1 MRLLFLSDSHLG
13 FDFPFRPRIERRRR
27 GPDFFANFQRAL
39 APALRGR
46 VDAVLHGGD
55 LLYRSRVPADLV
67 AMAFEPLKEVASRGI
82 PVYLV
87 PGNHERS
94 RIPRALLALHPHIFI
109 FDRPRTYLLERD
121 GLLLALAGFPFV
133 RNGVRRQFRSLVE
146 ETGWRRA
153 DCRASVLCLHQLI
166 EGATVGPSG
175 YTFRTGDDVI
185 RASDIPRGLT
195 AVLTGHVHRHQ
206 VLTRELAGRPIPPVL
221 YPGSTE
227 RTSFAEKDESKGFLT
242 LGFAGD
248 AEDSATLQWRFHL
261 LPTRPMIE
269 LELTP
274 SGFTGPELRAHIRG
288 RLDEVPRDSVVR
300 LRIRGPLTGG
310 CKEVLGAA
318 TLRSLAPSS
327 MNVEVLLRETVEGP
341 KGVGPRG
348 LQPSQ

>member
-1 MRLLFLSDSHLG
+1 MRLLLLSDSHLG
-13 FDFPFRPRIERRRR
+13 FDLPFRPRIERRRR
-27 GPDFFANFQRAL
+27 GPDFFANFERAL
-39 APALRGR
+39 APARQGR

-67 AMAFEPLKEVASRGI
+67 AMAFEPLKEVASRGT

-94 RIPRALLALHPHIFI
+94 RIPRGLLALHPHIFI

-121 GLLLALAGFPFV
+121 GFVLALAGFPSV
-133 RNGVRRQFRSLVE
+133 RNGVRGTFRSLVE
-146 ETGWRRA
+146 ETGWCRA
-153 DCRASVLCLHQLI
+153 DCQASVLCFHQLV

-185 RASDIPRGLT
+185 RASDIPGGLT
-195 AVLTGHVHRHQ
+195 AVLSGHVHRHQ
-206 VLTRELAGRPIPPVL
+206 VLTRDLAGRPIPPVL

-242 LGFAGD
+242 MGFAGD
-248 AEDSATLQWRFHL
+248 AEDSAALHWRFHQ
-261 LPTRPMIE
+261 LPARPMIE
-269 LELTP
+269 LEVTP
-274 SGFTGPELRAHIRG
+274 NGFTGPRLRAHIQR
-288 RLDEVPRDSVVR
+288 RLDGLPRGSVVR
-300 LRIRGPLTGG
+300 LRIRGPLPAG

-327 MNVEVLLRETVEGP
+327 MNIAC
-341 KGVGPRG
+341 
-348 LQPSQ
+348 SSY